1 MLFLKNFNNK
11 KVKIDTTLSELKE
24 LKKTIDE
31 LILTNEIVKEKIY
44 KIKDK
49 QKQIK
54 ILKEYNE
61 KQIILTK
68 NIKINNKYFEELIIN
83 LVSEK
88 YLEI

>member
-11 KVKIDTTLSELKE
+11 KVKIETTLSELKE